1 MANTMSYRGYTARI
15 DFESADNVFV
25 GKLLGMNEPIVFHG
39 ASVEELRGDFEFAVD
54 HYLAECEKMGQ
65 KPEKPASG
73 KLLLRLPADLHA
85 AIVIEAA
92 GAGKSVNQWVSDALA
107 TAISN

>member
-1 MANTMSYRGYTARI
+1 MANTMAYRGYTARI
-15 DFESADNVFV
+15 DYESGDEIFV
-25 GKLLGMNEPIVFHG
+25 GRLLGMNEPIVFHG

-73 KLLLRLPADLHA
+73 KLLLRLPADTHA
-85 AIVIEAA
+85 AIVIKAA
-92 GAGKSVNQWVSDALA
+92 GAGKSVNQWVSDTLA
-107 TAISN
+107 AAISE